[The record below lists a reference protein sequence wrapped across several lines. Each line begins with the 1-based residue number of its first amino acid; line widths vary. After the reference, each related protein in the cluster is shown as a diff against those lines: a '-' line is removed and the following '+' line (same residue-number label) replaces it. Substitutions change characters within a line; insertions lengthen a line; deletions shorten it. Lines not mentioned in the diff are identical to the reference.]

1 MATTKTAVTN
11 DMIQQAMS
19 MIEEEPVE
27 APPEQPTLEMPPDLT
42 FDLPGGY
49 TSPTGEIAWT
59 AEVREL
65 NGRDEEQIAKTS
77 TLIKALNVV
86 LTRGL
91 VKVGDFPV
99 DDMLLNN
106 MLAGDRDYVLMRIYA
121 ATFGEDVTTTRFCP
135 DCQHNTEVTLNLLK
149 DVKVR
154 ELDDP
159 SNRRFTVECSVGP
172 VVVDLPTGHTQKL
185 LMASIDKSIAELST
199 MLLENTVVSINGNQI
214 LGRSSVLELSIRDR
228 RLLNEAISERSPGP
242 QMQDA
247 SAACSECGA
256 VVEVPLSVAALF
268 QL

>member
-1 MATTKTAVTN
+1 METANAAVTN
-11 DMIQQAMS
+11 DMIAQVMS
-19 MIEEEPVE
+19 MVEEEPVAVAE
-27 APPEQPTLEMPPDLT
+27 KPVIVMPPVLT

-49 TSPTGEIAWT
+49 TSPAGEIAWT

-65 NGRDEEQIAKTS
+65 NGRDEEQIAKTT

-86 LTRGL
+86 LSRGL
-91 VKVGDFPV
+91 TKVGDFPV

-135 DCQHNTEVTLNLLK
+135 DCQRNTEVSLNLLK

-159 SNRRFTVECSVGP
+159 SDRRFTVQCSVGP

-185 LMASIDKSIAELST
+185 LMASIDKSVAELST
-199 MLLENTVVSINGNQI
+199 ILLENTVTSINGNQT

-228 RLLNEAISERSPGP
+228 RLINEVIAERSPGP

-247 SAACSECGA
+247 SAACSQCGA